1 MVYGH
6 KFVLND
12 IELIE
17 YIYIYTYIYIY
28 IYMHVIHTHIYI
40 LYNI

>member
-6 KFVLND
+6 IYVLND

-17 YIYIYTYIYIY
+17 CIYKYIY
-28 IYMHVIHTHIYI
+28 IYMHVIHTHIYVI
-40 LYNI
+40 YTI